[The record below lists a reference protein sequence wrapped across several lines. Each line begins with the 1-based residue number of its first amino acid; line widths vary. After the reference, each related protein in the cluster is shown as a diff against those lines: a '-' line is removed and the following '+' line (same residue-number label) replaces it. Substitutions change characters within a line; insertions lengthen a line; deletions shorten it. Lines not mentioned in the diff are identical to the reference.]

1 MEYYKSTVTEPV
13 TEKPVEVK
21 FESDSTH
28 HIFVVDWKHCYKDT
42 IEIKVTN
49 SPLRIVANSFDG
61 LNHHGLEFTLNLN
74 YDVVTL
80 ADAFYDFCDTGF
92 RIHIPKENMK
102 RQKSETSTLPFKK

>member
-1 MEYYKSTVTEPV
+1 MEYYSRTVTEPA
-13 TEKPVEVK
+13 EKPVEVE
-21 FESDSTH
+21 FESNSTH

-42 IEIKVTN
+42 IAIEVTN
-49 SPLRIVANSFDG
+49 SPLRIEANSFDG

-80 ADAFYDFCDTGF
+80 ADAFYDFSDTGF

-102 RQKSETSTLPFKK
+102 RQESETVTLPFKK